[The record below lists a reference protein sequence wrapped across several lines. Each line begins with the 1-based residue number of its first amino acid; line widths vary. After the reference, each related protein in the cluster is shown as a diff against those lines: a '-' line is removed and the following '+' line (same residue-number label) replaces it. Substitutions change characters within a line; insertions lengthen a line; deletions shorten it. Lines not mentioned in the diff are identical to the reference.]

1 MQWMMDV
8 FSHFI
13 FDFTDFRTS
22 KPLHKISSTLLTS
35 TTIFINISFR
45 LNWSWNESFISF
57 LCNIKIQCS
66 VTFFANL
73 CSFTERRDP
82 SCIYK
87 RNKVFH
93 DITWCIYIVE
103 SFYFR
108 KTLSYWWRDSWCIIR
123 FILIRIIKE
132 TT

>member
-1 MQWMMDV
+1 MMFV

-22 KPLHKISSTLLTS
+22 KPLHRISSTLLTS

-57 LCNIKIQCS
+57 LCNNKIQCS

-73 CSFTERRDP
+73 CSFTERCDP
-82 SCIYK
+82 SYLYK
-87 RNKVFH
+87 RNKVFR
-93 DITWCIYIVE
+93 DITWFIYIVE

-108 KTLSYWWRDSWCIIR
+108 KPLSYWWRDSWCIIR
-123 FILIRIIKE
+123 FVVIRIIKE
-132 TT
+132 TTSV